1 MTHGRWIVEL
11 GIDDKGFR
19 ELAVE
24 VPTHD
29 RGVALALARMARGRT
44 VAETLTWA
52 GAEPEWG
59 VIAPNGADHRPIAG
73 ASIVYYDGEETQR
86 DTAADVW

>member
-11 GIDDKGFR
+11 GIDNAGFR

-44 VAETLTWA
+44 VAEALAWA
-52 GAEPEWG
+52 GAEPMDDP
-59 VIAPNGADHRPIAG
+59 AAAGADRRPIAG
-73 ASIVYYDGEETQR
+73 ASIVYYDGEETRR
-86 DTAADVW
+86 DTATDVW

>member
-11 GIDDKGFR
+11 GIDNAGFR

-52 GAEPEWG
+52 GAEPMVG
-59 VIAPNGADHRPIAG
+59 TADADDRRPIAG
-73 ASIVYYDGEETQR
+73 ASIVYYDGEETR
-86 DTAADVW
+86 DDTGADVW